1 MEITVIKV
9 DMLTTLGVA
18 ALAIYLGNF
27 LRKQFPVLKKYCLP
41 ASVVGGTIF
50 SLVVYALYMGKIC
63 QVDFDFQTTNTLFY
77 NLFFAASGAAAS
89 MALLKKG
96 GKLVIIFVVLAA
108 VTAIFQNIISVGI
121 GSIMG
126 INPLVALMTG
136 SIPMTGGHGN
146 AGSFAPAALK
156 SMTQLAETSKILTP
170 ENLKNLL
177 AEIAPLREV
186 ALASATFGLISG
198 CLVGGPVGN
207 LIVKRNKLEDPELDG
222 KSDLANAGAEE
233 QIPIYKNKVIQAV
246 LVLCLASGIG
256 AVVFKGYNVLR
267 TLENFRFLK
276 TLNIPIHVWCMLGG
290 LITRLVLDRMPNK
303 DNESFYEAI
312 DTVGEF
318 SLAIFVSLSIITMK
332 FWQLSGLGIAM
343 TIMLFAQLAFMVLFA
358 YFVTFRA
365 LGKNYDAAVM
375 AVGHIGFG
383 LGAVPV
389 SMTTMETVSQ
399 KYRYSKLAFF
409 VVPVVGGFISNL
421 TNAATISWFIS
432 FCSNLV
438 LKRFGA

>member
-1 MEITVIKV
+1 MNPIAVVNI
-9 DMLTTLGVA
+9 DMLTTMGVA

-27 LRKQFPVLKKYCLP
+27 LRKQFPILKKYCLP

-50 SLVVYALYMGKIC
+50 ALITYFLYARGIC
-63 QVDFDFQTTNTLFY
+63 EIKFDYRTTNTLFY
-77 NLFFAASGAAAS
+77 NLFFAACGAGAS

-96 GKLVIIFVVLAA
+96 GKLVFIFVILAA
-108 VTAIFQNIISVGI
+108 VTAILQNVISVGI
-121 GSIMG
+121 GQAMG

-146 AGSFAPAALK
+146 AGSFAPAALE
-156 SMTQLAETSKILTP
+156 SMTKLANAA
-170 ENLKNLL
+170 NLAPDKLATLL
-177 AEIAPLREV
+177 KEIAPLREV

-198 CLVGGPVGN
+198 CLFGGPMGDFM
-207 LIVKRNKLEDPELDG
+207 VKKNHLQDPQLDG
-222 KSDLANAGAEE
+222 KSDAESGNVEE
-233 QIPIYKNKVIQAV
+233 QIPIYKNRVIQAV
-246 LVLCLASGIG
+246 LLLCLASGVG
-256 AVVFKGYNVLR
+256 AVIFKGYNVMRALPA
-267 TLENFRFLK
+267 FSFLK
-276 TLNIPIHVWCMLGG
+276 SLAIPIHVWCMLGG
-290 LITRLVLDRMPNK
+290 LIARLVLDKMPNK

-318 SLAIFVSLSIITMK
+318 SLAIFVSLSIITMQ

-343 TIMLFAQLAFMVLFA
+343 TAMLLAQLIFMLLFA
-358 YFVTFRA
+358 YFLTFKL

-389 SMTTMETVSQ
+389 SMTTMETVCT

-421 TNAATISWFIS
+421 TNAAAISWFIS
-432 FCSNLV
+432 FCSELV
-438 LKRFGA
+438 LKRFGG